1 MTAHVLGRVHR
12 PVQTLDDT
20 FIFAVPRKAKKQASL
35 SPRSDHRKGLK
46 QFVLGSILS
55 FSFKFVFSKTRL
67 AHTVGALFVFC
78 SRSRHRSAALYSS
91 GLCSSAEDQ
100 QLESV

>member
-1 MTAHVLGRVHR
+1 MKK
-12 PVQTLDDT
+12 LDPAITDYYDQEVVKM
-20 FIFAVPRKAKKQASL
+20 IAEKYGY
-35 SPRSDHRKGLK
+35 SPMDALR
-46 QFVLGSILS
+46 Q
-55 FSFKFVFSKTRL
+55 FVFSKTRL